1 MKSPRSNPPRV
12 IASQSGLARALF
24 VVCLG
29 GMFILAGWWSYGVIK
44 TATSPQA
51 TPTVMPPTPAS
62 NAARLAKPILSSPK
76 NPTQLD
82 QGALVYWGICMA
94 CHGDRGQGLTPEW
107 RAVFGEDQNCWA
119 SRCHT
124 ANHPQ
129 DGFIIPRNNLARAVT
144 GPGSLANYSTAQNL
158 YDYIVV
164 TMPWWKPG
172 SLSTDQAWA
181 VTAYILKQ
189 NGTLPQGVV
198 LNATDASAIQVHHLV
213 AANPNDR
220 IGEYVLTAL
229 LVLVASIMI
238 LQRISKRKAVLAVS
252 QEAIA
257 PGEHAPARSRPNFLL
272 HLHPPTIPAAQARW
286 SYTLGTGG
294 LAIFLFLVLLVTGIL
309 EMFYYI
315 PQPDQATISIQTIAG
330 LVPYGGLIRNLH
342 YWGAQ
347 ALVLVLFIHLLRI
360 SWTGAYTQPR
370 RFNYLLGLA
379 LLLLTLALDFTGYI
393 LRWDQGTSWALV
405 VGTNLIKTIPGLGN
419 QLYEF
424 AVGGVQLGS
433 AALLRFYS
441 WHTFGLTLAM
451 IAGIIWHIFRLRRDG
466 GIAVPPAPLRRS
478 EERIS
483 RIELVRREMLLMT
496 AAAIL
501 LVVLSIFRPAP
512 ITPPLTNTTAD
523 LTNAR
528 APWFFLW
535 VQQLLKFGDPF
546 LLGIVVPL
554 VVLAILIL
562 IPYVFP
568 KPADSE
574 LGRWFPKGGR
584 TVQIFIAILTLL
596 LIGLTIWAILPA
608 PG

>member
-1 MKSPRSNPPRV
+1 MAPP
-12 IASQSGLARALF
+12 
-24 VVCLG
+24 
-29 GMFILAGWWSYGVIK
+29 
-44 TATSPQA
+44 P
-51 TPTVMPPTPAS
+51 PAS
-62 NAARLAKPILSSPK
+62 NAARLAKPILSSTQ

-94 CHGDRGQGLTPEW
+94 CHGDRGEGLTPEW

-124 ANHPQ
+124 ANHPP
-129 DGFIIPRNNLARAVT
+129 DGFIIPRDNLAHPVA
-144 GPGSLANYSTAQNL
+144 GAGSLTNYATAQNL

-172 SLSTDQAWA
+172 SLTPDKAWA
-181 VTAYILKQ
+181 VTAYILKL
-189 NGTLPQGVV
+189 NGSLPQGVV
-198 LNATDASAIQVHHLV
+198 LNATDASAIPVHHLV
-213 AANPNDR
+213 TASQNDQL
-220 IGEYVLTAL
+220 GEIILAAL
-229 LVLVASIMI
+229 LGLVASVLI
-238 LQRISKRKAVLAVS
+238 LQTISKRRSVLGGAG
-252 QEAIA
+252 QAIPQAEPAA
-257 PGEHAPARSRPNFLL
+257 PRSRPNFLL
-272 HLHPPTIPAAQARW
+272 HLHPPSIPAEQARW

-294 LAIFLFLVLLVTGIL
+294 LAVFLFLVLLVTGIL
-309 EMFYYI
+309 EMFYYV
-315 PQPDQATISIQTIAG
+315 PQPDQATISTQTIAH
-330 LVPYGGLIRNLH
+330 LIPYGGLIRNLH

-360 SWTGAYTQPR
+360 TLTGAYKKPR

-379 LLLLTLALDFTGYI
+379 LMMLTLALDFTGYI

-405 VGTNLIKTIPGLGN
+405 VGTNLIKTIPGIGN

-424 AVGGVQLGS
+424 AVGGAQLGS

-451 IAGIIWHIFRLRRDG
+451 IVGVVWHLFRIRRDG
-466 GIAVPPAPLRRS
+466 GIAVPPPALRQS

-483 RIELVRREMLLMT
+483 RYELVHRELLLMT
-496 AAAIL
+496 GAAIA
-501 LVVLSIFRPAP
+501 LVLLSIFWPAT

-535 VQQLLKFGDPF
+535 VQQVLKFGNPF

-554 VVLAILIL
+554 IILAVLVL
-562 IPYVFP
+562 IPYIFP
-568 KPADSE
+568 APADSE

-584 TVQIFIAILTLL
+584 FVQILVAILTML
-596 LIGLTIWAILPA
+596 LIGLTIWALLPA
-608 PG
+608 HG